1 MSVRP
6 FNDYVEEDDY
16 HIDFSYYKKECAKI
30 LYGKN
35 KKTAGMVAVQGD
47 LFGAMS
53 NNKHLEPIE
62 SPEEDGLFEVD
73 FEDDNVSFI
82 NPANDIPINNT
93 IWGMYGFSSEEE
105 YKRAIENGD
114 DLPF

>member
-1 MSVRP
+1 MCVRP

-62 SPEEDGLFEVD
+62 ILKKMVCLKLILKMTMYRLLILLMTFLLTILSGVCMVFQVRKNI
-73 FEDDNVSFI
+73 NVQ
-82 NPANDIPINNT
+82 
-93 IWGMYGFSSEEE
+93 
-105 YKRAIENGD
+105 
-114 DLPF
+114 

>member
-1 MSVRP
+1 MKRLQSR
-6 FNDYVEEDDY
+6 NRKEADY
-16 HIDFSYYKKECAKI
+16 
-30 LYGKN
+30 YGR
-35 KKTAGMVAVQGD
+35 
-47 LFGAMS
+47 
-53 NNKHLEPIE
+53 
-62 SPEEDGLFEVD
+62 EEDGLFEVD

-114 DLPF
+114 YLPF

>member
-1 MSVRP
+1 
-6 FNDYVEEDDY
+6 
-16 HIDFSYYKKECAKI
+16 
-30 LYGKN
+30 
-35 KKTAGMVAVQGD
+35 MVAVQGD
-47 LFGAMS
+47 LFCAMS